1 MKERRG
7 FLKASYV
14 KTGKKEGRQLEEGG
28 TVIYINSD
36 EQKKG
41 PHGGQKQGCISAS
54 PFSKT
59 VPVWIHQSGKNA
71 LSGLAN

>member
-1 MKERRG
+1 MKERRV

-41 PHGGQKQGCISAS
+41 PPWGTEA
-54 PFSKT
+54 
-59 VPVWIHQSGKNA
+59 
-71 LSGLAN
+71 GLHPG